1 MIGFVAWVLRRVVA
15 EAERLYYDPA
25 VVGAELKA
33 LEEQLAAGLIGE
45 EEFDRREDALLD
57 RLAETRRRAGGQ
69 ERTA

>member
-1 MIGFVAWVLRRVVA
+1 MIGFVGWVLRRVVA

-25 VVGAELKA
+25 VVGGELKA
-33 LEEQLAAGLIGE
+33 LEEQLDAGLIGE